1 MPQFQVGLKA
11 VIANPEGKIL
21 LIKRASTNTIA
32 GYWDIPGGR
41 MDFGEGLEAG
51 LKREIKEEAGLDL
64 ATIAAPLSVTTFH
77 PKVNPDVQIV
87 RMIFWCTV
95 ASHNNVKLSEEHS
108 EYGWF
113 DLLDA
118 LKLNLY
124 CNALK
129 EALVRLAEYH
139 ELHFQPTTYLRT
151 PDFSW

>member
-1 MPQFQVGLKA
+1 MPTFQVGLKA

-21 LIKRASTNTIA
+21 LMKRASSNTTA
-32 GYWDIPGGR
+32 DYWDIPGGR
-41 MDFGEGLEAG
+41 MNFGEGLEAS
-51 LKREIKEEAGLDL
+51 LKREIKEEVGLDL
-64 ATIAAPLSVTTFH
+64 ATVAAPLSVTTFH

-87 RMIFWCTV
+87 RIIFWCTV
-95 ASHNNVKLSEEHS
+95 ASQDGIKLSAEHS

-113 DLLDA
+113 DLADA

-124 CNALK
+124 SNAVK